1 MRKKHILLFCPY
13 PKDVAPSQ
21 RLKYEQY
28 LIFLESTG
36 YKTFILPFFTRR
48 THAILYR
55 NGYTLQKAL
64 GVLSGFSRR
73 LMQAFLIPFADGI
86 FVHLHVAPI
95 GPAWLERLYIFLA
108 RKVVYDVD
116 DMVHLLPTSSV
127 NRLASRFKS
136 GERFFVLMRGASHV
150 ITCTP
155 VLDRLARRYSEHTT
169 DISSTINTLAYAPCN
184 PYTNDR
190 PLVIGWSGS
199 HSTAPYLHLLDD
211 VLQQLAQRYSFTLLV
226 MGASP
231 DFSVPGVTVEVVPW
245 SEAAEIP
252 TLQRMD
258 IGLYPLPDDE
268 WVKGKSGLKALQY
281 MALGLP
287 VVASAVGCNDRVIQN
302 GVSGLLVHSQDDWT
316 ESLSRLI
323 TDPSLR
329 CSLGL
334 AARQRV
340 EQLYSIDANKG
351 TYLSIFQEVYGRAA

>member
-1 MRKKHILLFCPY
+1 MSKHILIFCPY
-13 PKDVAPSQ
+13 PKGVAPSQ

-28 LIFLESTG
+28 LG
-36 YKTFILPFFTRR
+36 YLTDNGYRITILPFFSSRA
-48 THAILYR
+48 HAILYR
-55 NGYTLQKAL
+55 KGYALKKVL
-64 GVLSGFSRR
+64 GVVSGLSRR
-73 LMQAFLIPFADGI
+73 VLQLFWIPFVDGI
-86 FVHLHVAPI
+86 YIHLHVVPI
-95 GPAWLERLYIFLA
+95 GPAWLERLYLLLA
-108 RKVVYDVD
+108 RAVVYDID

-127 NRLASRFKS
+127 NKFASRFKTS
-136 GERFFVLMRGASHV
+136 KRFFVLMRGAKHI

-155 VLDRLARRYSEHTT
+155 FLDQIARRYNCHTT
-169 DISSTINTLAYAPCN
+169 DISSTINTQAYVPCN
-184 PYTNDR
+184 PYSNDS

-211 VLQQLAQRYSFTLLV
+211 VLQRLAERYRFTLLV
-226 MGASP
+226 MGASS

-245 SEAAEIP
+245 SEVAEIP

-302 GVSGLLVHSQDDWT
+302 GVSGLLVHSQDDWM